1 MAKNIYLIG
10 FMGSGKSSVGKLL
23 SEKLSMDYIDI
34 DEFIVENTKMTIP
47 EIFQKAGEAWFREQ
61 EAFALDCVSSGENRV
76 IATGGGIVETPANIE
91 KLKSLDNVFFLNA
104 ASDRLWSRVGKDENR
119 PLSKNI
125 SDFVKLYQKRKP
137 LYKEASSFTIETD
150 RLSVDE
156 TAEKIISLNRVG
168 GKIK

>member
-10 FMGSGKSSVGKLL
+10 FMGSGKSTVGKLL
-23 SEKLSMDYIDI
+23 AETLSMDFYDI

-47 EIFQKAGEAWFREQ
+47 EIFEKAGEKWFREQ
-61 EAFALDCVSSGENRV
+61 EAFALDCLSSSENRV

-104 ASDRLWSRVGKDENR
+104 SSERLWQRVGKDSNR

-137 LYKEASSFTIETD
+137 LYKEVSNFTIETD
-150 RLSVDE
+150 TLIAKEV
-156 TAEKIISLNRVG
+156 ANQIIS
-168 GKIK
+168 IFQEH